1 MSPRIRALAIKSQS
15 MRNLLM
21 KMNHSPELLRGMA
34 AIAVVTAE
42 AEIGE
47 DAVDSA
53 VALVKLLRAATIDVA
68 VRDKRVDA
76 PAEVKIMVK
85 GDLED
90 SAAVVE
96 EAPASQEK
104 AVLIG
109 LRLELAVLHPKERA
123 LGA

>member
-21 KMNHSPELLRGMA
+21 KMNHSPELLRETA

-90 SAAVVE
+90 SVAVVE
-96 EAPASQEK
+96 EAHASQEK